1 MSANVQHRPTWMGE
15 PKAVTK
21 LAKAIALIVTVLLV
35 LFPFWIVV
43 ATSLADPQEV
53 IANGGYV
60 IWPERPTLDIYKSL
74 IDEGV
79 VTKAMLISTGVTLV
93 GTAISL
99 ACTVFLAYALSRP
112 QIVGGSLILKLILFT
127 FLFPAGMIPNYL
139 VVQNT
144 QLTDTY
150 AALVLPF
157 LVSVFNLVVMRG
169 FFMGIPAELL
179 EAARMDGAGE
189 FGVLW
194 RVVLPLSK
202 SVVAV
207 VGLFYGVTYWN
218 RWFEAILYLND
229 SQMWPLGTVLRSYVN
244 AGAGGDAGSESLA
257 FAPQSMQMAV
267 VVLATLPIVCVYPF
281 IQRYFAKG
289 VLLGAVKG

>member
-1 MSANVQHRPTWMGE
+1 MTVIRPTWMGE
-15 PKAVTK
+15 PRLITK
-21 LAKAIALIVTVLLV
+21 IAKAIALIITVLLV
-35 LFPFWIVV
+35 LFPFWIVI

-60 IWPERPTLDIYKSL
+60 IWPQRPTLDIYRSL

-79 VTKAMLISTGVTLV
+79 VTKAMLVSTGITVI
-93 GTAISL
+93 GTALSL
-99 ACTVFLAYALSRP
+99 VCTVFLAYALSRP

-127 FLFPAGMIPNYL
+127 FLFPAGMIPTFL

-144 QLTDTY
+144 KLLDTY

-189 FGVLW
+189 FGILW

-218 RWFEAILYLND
+218 RWFEAIIYFND

-244 AGAGGDAGSESLA
+244 AGAGGDAGSEGIA
-257 FAPQSMQMAV
+257 FAPQSMQMAMV
-267 VVLATLPIVCVYPF
+267 VMATLPIICVYPF

>member
-1 MSANVQHRPTWMGE
+1 MTAAIRPTWMGE
-15 PKAVTK
+15 PRLGTK
-21 LAKAIALIVTVLLV
+21 IAKAIALIVVVLMV
-35 LFPFWIVV
+35 LFPFWVV
-43 ATSLADPQEV
+43 IATSLADPQEV

-60 IWPERPTLDIYKSL
+60 IWPERPTLDIYRSL

-79 VTKAMLISTGVTLV
+79 VTKAMLVSTGITII
-93 GTAISL
+93 GTALSL
-99 ACTVFLAYALSRP
+99 VCTVFLAYALSRP

-127 FLFPAGMIPNYL
+127 FLFPAGMIPTFL

-144 QLTDTY
+144 KLLDTY

-189 FGVLW
+189 FGILW

-218 RWFEAILYLND
+218 RWFEAIIYFND

-244 AGAGGDAGSESLA
+244 AGAGGDAGSEGIA
-257 FAPQSMQMAV
+257 FAPQSMQMAMV
-267 VVLATLPIVCVYPF
+267 VMATLPIICVYPF